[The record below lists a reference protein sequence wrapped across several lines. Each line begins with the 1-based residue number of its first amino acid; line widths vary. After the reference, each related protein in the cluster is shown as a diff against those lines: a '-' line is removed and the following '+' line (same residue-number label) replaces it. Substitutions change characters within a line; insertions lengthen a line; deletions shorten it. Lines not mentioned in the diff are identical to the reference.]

1 MIEIEKPKLTCEE
14 SQNGSVAKFVVEPL
28 EKGYG
33 ITLGNCMRRT
43 LLSAMPGIAP
53 IGVKIAGV
61 LHEFSSIPGVT
72 EDVVDIVLNLKQLVL
87 KSADLRE
94 DFTTTLRIKRTAGGE
109 VTAKDF
115 EHNDLVE
122 VLNPD
127 FHICTMEEGAIL
139 DMEVLVARGRGYV
152 PNVVN
157 KERIDT
163 LDYIAIDSLY
173 SPVIRVNFNV
183 ENTRVGQNI
192 DLDKLILDV
201 KTNGAITAKEIV
213 ALAGKI
219 INEHVNLFMEMS
231 ENFADLN
238 ILVSKD
244 EDVQTKVLTLPIEE
258 MDFSVRS
265 YNCLKRANINTVE
278 DLVSKSKADMLK
290 VRDLRLKSIEE
301 VIQKLETYGLALRP
315 EEED

>member
-14 SQNGSVAKFVVEPL
+14 NQDGAVAKFVIEPL

-43 LLSAMPGIAP
+43 LLSAMPGVAP
-53 IGVKIAGV
+53 IGIKIAGV

-72 EDVVDIVLNLKQLVL
+72 EDVVDIVLNIKQLVL
-87 KSADLRE
+87 KAVELKE
-94 DFTTTLRIKRTAGGE
+94 DFTTTLRLKRTKAGE
-109 VTAKDF
+109 VTAADF

-127 FHICTMEEGAIL
+127 LHICTIESDAIL
-139 DMEVLVARGRGYV
+139 DMELLIARGRGYV
-152 PNVVN
+152 PNIMN
-157 KERIDT
+157 KDRIESAE
-163 LDYIAIDSLY
+163 YIAIDSLF
-173 SPVIRVNFNV
+173 SPVVRVNFNV

-192 DLDKLILDV
+192 DLDKLTLEV
-201 KTNGAITAKEIV
+201 KTNGAITAKEIA
-213 ALAGKI
+213 ALAAKI
-219 INEHVNLFMEMS
+219 IHEHVNLFMEMS
-231 ENFADLN
+231 EAFDDMS

-244 EDVQTKVLTLPIEE
+244 EDVQSKVLTLPIEE

-278 DLVSKSKADMLK
+278 DLVSKSKSDMLK
-290 VRDLRLKSIEE
+290 VRNLGLKSIEE